1 MHLHGHWFWIV
12 GFGRPFEGA
21 YKGQELRPSV
31 IRDTA
36 TIANKSWLAIRFIAD
51 NPGSWILHCHIGES
65 LLDTCCHQPPF
76 WEMESA
82 LPCVACLLQPNCHI
96 AGLNLC

>member
-65 LLDTCCHQPPF
+65 PLDTCCQF
-76 WEMESA
+76 LVTA
-82 LPCVACLLQPNCHI
+82 RPCELWLILFPSTAPSPCATHV
-96 AGLNLC
+96 